1 LAKVEP
7 YAPDVVRDMRT
18 LGENANSLGCYGIT
32 AYHCWNYIAPEH
44 FDEDAT
50 WTVSY
55 QLRKRNC
62 KKDEFNFSFAHWG
75 HYLETIENCTW

>member
-7 YAPDVVRDMRT
+7 YAPDVVRDMKT

-55 QLRKRNC
+55 RVFRVGTDKLVS
-62 KKDEFNFSFAHWG
+62 EG
-75 HYLETIENCTW
+75 LEEGF